1 MSKMKKEPEQVQVEE
16 KVETAQEPE
25 AETKTPE
32 SEKKEPS
39 ELEKALAAQAK
50 EHDQYLR
57 LAAEFDNFRKRSVKE
72 KEAIYP
78 EATADA
84 ISKFLPVLDSMERAA
99 GFACSDEE
107 YKKGVDMIIHSFY
120 EALAA
125 AGAEEIPAEVGSAFD
140 PAVHNAV
147 MHVKDENLGAGV
159 IAQVF
164 QKGYRLGDRVI
175 RHTMVQV
182 AN

>member
-1 MSKMKKEPEQVQVEE
+1 MSDKKKKETQQPQEELQEKKDSSVEENQPQEDPVEE
-16 KVETAQEPE
+16 KLRQ
-25 AETKTPE
+25 AEE
-32 SEKKEPS
+32 QV
-39 ELEKALAAQAK
+39 LALNDK
-50 EHDQYLR
+50 LLR
-57 LAAEFDNFRKRSVKE
+57 TLA
-72 KEAIYP
+72 EAIYP
-78 EATADA
+78 DATADA

>member
-1 MSKMKKEPEQVQVEE
+1 MSDKKKKETQQPQEELQEKKDSSVEENQPQEDPVEE
-16 KVETAQEPE
+16 KLRQ
-25 AETKTPE
+25 AEE
-32 SEKKEPS
+32 QV
-39 ELEKALAAQAK
+39 LALNDK
-50 EHDQYLR
+50 LLR
-57 LAAEFDNFRKRSVKE
+57 TLAEYDNFRKRSVKE

-125 AGAEEIPAEVGSAFD
+125 AGAEETPAEVGSAFD